1 MTFEQVVS
9 KHGAVWGT
17 LRQILESRSMKA
29 KIKIEGVAEG
39 HPRAAREEAAR
50 NLIRNHVAVL
60 NDVTNPEPLT
70 QTHLK
75 RVPREHTVYVDQALR
90 ETVRRL
96 IGRRVGTAEAFLL
109 DGMLEERM
117 NHSNHAQAKTWWLTA
132 EYLERRLRI
141 AMLRSNK
148 LSSIPAAALLS
159 PQTYPAH
166 DTSEPAS
173 SQWPIVSVPIQ
184 LLIPVGVPELSR
196 SLADSAPEDMP
207 NRKPDMSEAA
217 GAAMRAVLHEVG
229 LGNAMSGG
237 IEPGVYLEVGGVK
250 SSSAS
255 GFCSIA

>member
-9 KHGAVWGT
+9 KHGAAWGT
-17 LRQILESRSMKA
+17 LRQILESRSMKV

-50 NLIRNHVAVL
+50 SLIRNHVAVL

-117 NHSNHAQAKTWWLTA
+117 NHSNHAQVKTWWLTA
-132 EYLERRLRI
+132 EYLERRL
-141 AMLRSNK
+141 
-148 LSSIPAAALLS
+148 
-159 PQTYPAH
+159 Q
-166 DTSEPAS
+166 
-173 SQWPIVSVPIQ
+173 SV
-184 LLIPVGVPELSR
+184 
-196 SLADSAPEDMP
+196 PEDMP

-237 IEPGVYLEVGGVK
+237 IEPGVYLEVSGVE